1 VIFGGPQAMS
11 TNSNTLDNNPQAA
24 GRPLVRENRPT
35 DSVAI
40 QRILG
45 ESGLSLLPTSEPRSS
60 STPQNSPDQVHV
72 CESGGEIVAVLQSR
86 LIDHELEIL
95 DVAVDSKQ
103 RRKGFAT
110 LLLESVL
117 QVAKQRGAQEFFLEV
132 RESNAAALALYRKFG
147 FVVAG
152 RRPSYY
158 RRPDEAALLLR
169 LRFTA

>member
-1 VIFGGPQAMS
+1 MPS
-11 TNSNTLDNNPQAA
+11 NSNTPDNNPQTAL
-24 GRPLVRENRPT
+24 RPLVRESRPT
-35 DSVAI
+35 DAVAI

-45 ESGLSLLPTSEPRSS
+45 ESGLSLLPKSAPHSP
-60 STPQNSPDQVHV
+60 STPQNSPNQVHV
-72 CESGGEIVAVLQSR
+72 CESGGEVIAVLQSR
-86 LIDHELEIL
+86 QIAHELEIL
-95 DVAVDSKQ
+95 DVAVDSRQ
-103 RRKGFAT
+103 RRKRFAT

-117 QVAKQRGAQEFFLEV
+117 QLARQRGAQEFFLEV

-152 RRPSYY
+152 RRPNYY